1 MGFSLS
7 PSVTVNEIDLT
18 LYVPNVATSIGAF
31 VGFFEW
37 GAVEQVN
44 IVSSERDLVAQYG
57 QPNDN
62 NAQDWFSAFNFLAYS
77 NDLRTCRVVDDAV
90 ALNSGAGIGANTVE
104 TQSDFIF
111 KESVA
116 SPTDLTFANTGSTIT
131 TAGGVDW
138 TTLGFADGDTIVITG
153 TASNDG
159 TYTVNG
165 APTATVLTVNETLVD
180 EGTADAS
187 ATIVSYTLRTTAGDF
202 SVFTTGKS
210 VITGGTGQDGTYTI
224 NGTPTTTTLSFV
236 EAVVDETVS
245 GAATLTQYSG
255 SYDATQNDPILIKNA
270 IEVEANYA
278 TISASTNA
286 FVGKYPGIFG
296 NKIAVSVADAS
307 SYGAVTWSGGAWDYA
322 GYFGSAPEGDEI
334 YVVVTYDGDVVETF
348 ELSKDPA
355 GKDSRTGGSS
365 YIGTIINRTSK
376 YIWAIPENLYGGV
389 PGAYTNVQFEG
400 GFTGGLDGYA
410 DQASSDDER
419 AAGWDLFNDPEAFD
433 INLLVTGNAS
443 GIAGKYVI
451 DNIAEVRK
459 DCVAFVSP
467 SESDVVNSLT
477 PVTDIVT
484 ARQAYGSS
492 SYAVMDGNFKYQYDK
507 YNDIYRWVPL
517 NGDLAGVCAYTDY
530 VTDPWYSPGG
540 LNRGRIKNTVKLAFN
555 PTKAQRD
562 ALYVE
567 AVNPV
572 VIFRGEGPVLFGD
585 KTLQTKPSAFDRIN
599 VRRLFIVIEK
609 AIATASKYM
618 LFEFNDRTTR
628 NRFINMVEPYLR
640 TVQGRRGIQDFK
652 VVCDETNNTGE
663 VIDRNE
669 FVGDIYVKPNKSI
682 NFIYLNFVA
691 VSSSV
696 TFEEVVLNANV

>member
-18 LYVPNVATSIGAF
+18 LFVPNVATSIGAF

-37 GAVEQVN
+37 GPVEQVN
-44 IVSSERDLVAQYG
+44 IVSSERDLVSQYG
-57 QPNDN
+57 QPNDS

-90 ALNSGAGIGANTVE
+90 ALNAGGGTGAGGYETQTDFAFATVTE
-104 TQSDFIF
+104 TQSDLVFDQAG
-111 KESVA
+111 K
-116 SPTDLTFANTGSTIT
+116 TIT
-131 TAGGVDW
+131 TIAGDFSS
-138 TTLGFADGDTIVITG
+138 FADADTIVVSGTTSNDGIYTINGAPTATVITVTEALVDETPAVPVTVEKNTITTTAGDFVAGDFVVGQTFTVAG
-153 TASNDG
+153 TTSNDG
-159 TYTVNG
+159 TYTVAAVVALEITTVETVVAEVPAVAVIVTGYTG
-165 APTATVLTVNETLVD
+165 AYDATANEPTLVKNAED
-180 EGTADAS
+180 RLAS
-187 ATIVSYTLRTTAGDF
+187 DATIV
-202 SVFTTGKS
+202 
-210 VITGGTGQDGTYTI
+210 
-224 NGTPTTTTLSFV
+224 
-236 EAVVDETVS
+236 
-245 GAATLTQYSG
+245 AT
-255 SYDATQNDPILIKNA
+255 
-270 IEVEANYA
+270 
-278 TISASTNA
+278 TNA
-286 FVGKYPGIFG
+286 FLAKYPGILG
-296 NKIAVSVADAS
+296 NRISISVADAT
-307 SYGAVTWSGGAWDYA
+307 SYSLVDWVDGAWLYS
-322 GYFGSAPEGDEI
+322 GYFSAAPEDDEI
-334 YVVVTYDGDVVETF
+334 YVVVLLDGDVVETF
-348 ELSKDPA
+348 NLSKSPS
-355 GKDSRTGGSS
+355 GKDPRTGGSA
-365 YIGTIINRTSK
+365 YIKTILDRTSK
-376 YIWAIPENLYGGV
+376 YVWCVPENLYGGSD
-389 PGAYTNVQFEG
+389 GAYTTVQYEG
-400 GFTGGLDGYA
+400 TLTGGLDGYA

-443 GIAGKYVI
+443 TVAGKYVI
-451 DNIAEVRK
+451 DNISEVRK
-459 DCVAFVSP
+459 DCVTFVSP
-467 SESDVVNSLT
+467 SQSDVVNSLT
-477 PVTDIVT
+477 PVTDITT

-530 VTDPWYSPGG
+530 VTDPWFSPGG
-540 LNRGRIKNTVKLAFN
+540 LNRGRIKNTIKLAFN

-567 AVNPV
+567 SVNPV

-609 AIATASKYM
+609 AISTASKYL

-652 VVCDETNNTGE
+652 VVCDESNNTGE

-669 FVGDIYVKPNKSI
+669 FVGDIYVKPNRSI

-696 TFEEVVLNANV
+696 TFEEVVLNA